1 MPAVYGAIYAAIV
14 GVVLIVVLTI
24 GADWFPFSY
33 VVFHGFLPLVIVFYS
48 RTSYLYYSVLFVHC
62 QYFLVFY

>member
-1 MPAVYGAIYAAIV
+1 M
-14 GVVLIVVLTI
+14 LIVVLTV

-33 VVFHGFLPLVIVFYS
+33 VVFHGFLPLVVVLYS
-48 RTSYLYYSVLFVHC
+48 RTSYLYYSVLLAHC